1 MSPRSR
7 QRKPV
12 TTGFPG
18 HCVATRF
25 SLSRQRGIIS
35 CTCERN
41 KSAARSTAHTTRI
54 SERDLVFAGEADNG
68 LSRQKISIATDDPQ
82 SLCRNKEISIVIGV
96 DRPRVAIEKAVV
108 TGHEVGVAIGF
119 LVTTHGL
126 GLRAHDRA
134 RWQAQH
140 KSSVAIEKSLLRQ
153 TSQGFMSRQRFLCH
167 NKDFPV
173 ATEISLSRQS
183 FPSPVSRQSL
193 MRLNR
198 VCGLGRPRRAEPCTT
213 AVTACSQCAC
223 DIPVTLHCVVHC
235 WGHCTWT
242 LFTNTVQ

>member
-54 SERDLVFAGEADNG
+54 SERDLVFAGEADKG

-82 SLCRNKEISIVIGV
+82 SLCHNKEISIVIGV

-167 NKDFPV
+167 NRDFPV
-173 ATEISLSRQS
+173 ATEISLSRQR
-183 FPSPVSRQSL
+183 FPCRDRVFPAPCRDRVSCVSIGYVGWDGQGAQ
-193 MRLNR
+193 NR
-198 VCGLGRPRRAEPCTT
+198 AQQRSQRARN
-213 AVTACSQCAC
+213 
-223 DIPVTLHCVVHC
+223 VHA
-235 WGHCTWT
+235 TYR
-242 LFTNTVQ
+242 